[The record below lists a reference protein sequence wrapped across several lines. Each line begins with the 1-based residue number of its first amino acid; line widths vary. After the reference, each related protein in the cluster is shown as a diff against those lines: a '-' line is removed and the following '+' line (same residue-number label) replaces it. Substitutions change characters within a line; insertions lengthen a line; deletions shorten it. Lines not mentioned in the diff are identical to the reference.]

1 MIQIRQN
8 IFETNSS
15 STHSLTICRKDEF
28 DKWKNGEVYLIA
40 DIPWGVET
48 KEVEAMKNKTFISQE
63 DALIILEQCTDEYIF
78 KDLFYTYNEF
88 FDGEDYWNYNLNSYA
103 KTYTDDKTGV
113 TYVAFGQY
121 GYDG

>member
-15 STHSLTICRKDEF
+15 STHSLCICREDEF

-48 KEVEAMKNKTFISQE
+48 KEVEAMKNKTFISKE
-63 DALIILEQCTDEYIF
+63 DAIVILEQCADKGYNF
-78 KDLFYTYNEF
+78 KDLFYTYDNF
-88 FDGEDYWNYNLNSYA
+88 IYGWDYYSNLETYEE
-103 KTYTDDKTGV
+103 TYTDDKTGV
-113 TYVAFGQY
+113 TYVAFGKY

>member
-28 DKWKNGEVYLIA
+28 DKWNNGEVYLIV
-40 DIPWGVET
+40 DIPWEIKT
-48 KEVEAMKNKTFISQE
+48 KEVEAMKNKTFISKE
-63 DALIILEQCTDEYIF
+63 DAVVILEQCADRYNF
-78 KDLFYTYNEF
+78 KDLFYTCNNF
-88 FDGEDYWNYNLNSYA
+88 FDEDCWYSNLEKYVE
-103 KTYTDDKTGV
+103 TYTDNQTGV

>member
-8 IFETNSS
+8 LFETNSS
-15 STHSLTICRKDEF
+15 STHSLIICRENEF

-48 KEVEAMKNKTFISQE
+48 KEVEAMKNKTFISKE
-63 DALIILEQCTDEYIF
+63 DAIVILEQCADRYNF
-78 KDLFYTYNEF
+78 KDLFYTYNNF
-88 FDGEDYWNYNLNSYA
+88 FDEDCWYSNLEKYEE
-103 KTYTDDKTGV
+103 KYTDNQTGV